1 MSDDW
6 KKKNRRRHLKNL
18 RKVQKNKRFS
28 AKVSPRSRTAAKSGS
43 FLVTMGLILSAVV
56 LVVLLS
62 SLFFQYDGGFSG
74 ISGKKSERESIPV
87 VEPGTVEVRV
97 LNGCGTPGASRLM
110 TNRLRDLRFDVV
122 SAENAANFDYLYT
135 QVINH
140 SGRPEIGR
148 AVAEA
153 LNCKLLSD
161 KADNLAL
168 VDVTVILGKD
178 WQNFLSD
185 TTRAEVK
192 EESGLKKYYSRVK
205 SLLGK

>member
-1 MSDDW
+1 MSDSY
-6 KKKNRRRHLKNL
+6 KNRRRHLKNL

-28 AKVSPRSRTAAKSGS
+28 ERVSPRSRTSAKSGS
-43 FLVTMGLILSAVV
+43 FLVTLGLVLSAAV
-56 LVVLLS
+56 LVALLS
-62 SLFFQYDGGFSG
+62 SLFFQYGSDFSG
-74 ISGKKSERESIPV
+74 ISGKKSERESLPA
-87 VEPGTVEVRV
+87 VEPGTVEIRV
-97 LNGCGTPGASRLM
+97 LNGCGIPGASRLM

-122 SAENAANFDYLYT
+122 SAENAANFDYIYT

-140 SGRPEIGR
+140 SGRPEVGR

-185 TTRAEVK
+185 TTRTAV
-192 EESGLKKYYSRVK
+192 EEKNGLDKYLSKVK